1 VVTLRRVP
9 YAEEVGSVE
18 RKATFVLLSAALVVA
33 CLPVCAA
40 QGSDMLQ
47 GVSGGNLSTHIA
59 VRKNKGQLI
68 VNTTAFRRAPPG
80 SPLRSRMI

>member
-1 VVTLRRVP
+1 VKRT
-9 YAEEVGSVE
+9 
-18 RKATFVLLSAALVVA
+18 ATLVVLTAAVAAA
-33 CLPVCAA
+33 CVPVCAA
-40 QGSDMLQ
+40 QGSGMLQ

-68 VNTTAFRRAPPG
+68 VNTTAFRRAPLG